1 MAQAFSSGYGFD
13 SIALAL
19 LGKSH
24 PLGVVLASLLWGF
37 LRAGATR
44 MQSAA
49 GIPIDIVQ
57 IVQGMVI
64 VFVAAPALVR
74 MIWRA
79 RFLEEE
85 VETIFTRGWGA

>member
-1 MAQAFSSGYGFD
+1 
-13 SIALAL
+13 

-24 PLGVVLASLLWGF
+24 PAGVVLASLLWGF

-57 IVQGMVI
+57 IVQGLII

-74 MIWRA
+74 MIWRL
-79 RFLEEE
+79 RVIGEEG
-85 VETIFTRGWGA
+85 ETIFTRGWGI